1 MAVVTS
7 KLLRRFT
14 FKKDDTPFVMEL
26 PPYRV
31 PSLSTTVSHM
41 WDKCKQYLKKMGGLI
56 LVASI
61 IVWFLS
67 YFPNGTNNNGIEKA
81 SYMEQL
87 GKVCEP
93 VMRPLGLD
101 WKASVAVLSGVP
113 AKEIVVSTLGVL
125 YADEDD
131 EELTDGALSDKLV
144 STGAF
149 NQASALSFL
158 VFILLYFPCI
168 ATLIAIKNESNW
180 KWATLS
186 MLYNTG
192 VAWIFAFIT
201 YRIALLII

>member
-1 MAVVTS
+1 
-7 KLLRRFT
+7 
-14 FKKDDTPFVMEL
+14 MEL

-31 PSLSTTVSHM
+31 PSLTTTVSHM

-67 YFPNGTNNNGIEKA
+67 YFPHNTNNVGEPKA

-87 GKVCEP
+87 GKICEP
-93 VMRPLGLD
+93 VMAPLGMD

-125 YADEDD
+125 YADENG
-131 EELTDGALSDKLV
+131 EELSDGDLSSKLV
-144 STGAF
+144 SSGAF

-186 MLYNTG
+186 MVYNTAI
-192 VAWIFAFIT
+192 AWVFAFIT
-201 YRIALLII
+201 YRIALLIF

>member
-1 MAVVTS
+1 MAVITS
-7 KLLRRFT
+7 KLLRRFM
-14 FKKDDTPFVMEL
+14 FKEDDTPFVMEL

-31 PSLSTTVSHM
+31 PSVSTTVSHM
-41 WDKCKQYLKKMGGLI
+41 WDKCKQYLRKMGGLI
-56 LVASI
+56 LIASI

-67 YFPNGTNNNGIEKA
+67 YFPHGTDNNGKCET

-93 VMRPLGLD
+93 VMEPLGMD

-125 YADEDD
+125 YAEEEG
-131 EELTDGALSDKLV
+131 EELSEGALSKKLK
-144 STGAF
+144 SSGAF
-149 NQASALSFL
+149 NIASALSFM

-168 ATLIAIKNESNW
+168 ATLIAIRNESNW
-180 KWATLS
+180 KWAALS
-186 MLYNTG
+186 MLYNTAI
-192 VAWIFAFIT
+192 AWIFAFVT

>member
-1 MAVVTS
+1 MAVITS
-7 KLLRRFT
+7 KLLRRFM
-14 FKKDDTPFVMEL
+14 FKEDDTPFVMEL

-31 PSLSTTVSHM
+31 PSINTTISHM

-67 YFPNGTNNNGIEKA
+67 YFPTGNNSNGEPKS
-81 SYMEQL
+81 SYMEHI

-93 VMRPLGLD
+93 IMSPLGMD
-101 WKASVAVLSGVP
+101 WKASVAVISGLP

-125 YADEDD
+125 YADEDG
-131 EELTDGALSDKLV
+131 EELSESALSKRLV
-144 STGAF
+144 SSGGFTT
-149 NQASALSFL
+149 ASALAFL

-168 ATLIAIKNESNW
+168 ATLIAIKNESGW

-186 MLYNTG
+186 MLYNT
-192 VAWIFAFIT
+192 VIAWVFAFIT
-201 YRIALLII
+201 YKIALMFI